1 MGSSEAARD
10 LRRHGFSF
18 VGPTTAYAF
27 MQAMGLV
34 NDHPRDGGTFCVSAV
49 PDMRVHR

>member
-1 MGSSEAARD
+1 MGWK
-10 LRRHGFSF
+10 F

-34 NDHPRDGGTFCVSAV
+34 NDHVEGCVIRTKVERARKSFKR
-49 PDMRVHR
+49 PD